1 MKRVLRLVM
10 VAIIMVHLQGCMQ
23 MLALHEETTATMED
37 TAFRGKEYHVTC
49 TRTSCEFLKGKQSQY
64 VLTTSPEQGGRIILT
79 SAKGEVLRTVAY
91 SSLPKFLG
99 EYAPRAQVLGA
110 EMGFNFYGNVAEVW
124 VSVNPYRTATIWVP
138 GAPLFVPITKYTNP

>member
-1 MKRVLRLVM
+1 MKRVLRLVV

-23 MLALHEETTATMED
+23 MLALHEEGKAAMED
-37 TAFRGKEYHVTC
+37 SASHGKEYHVTC
-49 TRTSCEFLKGKQSQY
+49 TRTSCKFMKKSQEIY
-64 VLTTSPEQGGRIILT
+64 RLTTSPEQGGRIILT

-110 EMGFNFYGNVAEVW
+110 EVGFNFYGTVAEVW
-124 VSVNPYRTATIWVP
+124 VSVNPYRTATVWVP
-138 GAPLFVPITKYTNP
+138 GAPLFVPITQYREE